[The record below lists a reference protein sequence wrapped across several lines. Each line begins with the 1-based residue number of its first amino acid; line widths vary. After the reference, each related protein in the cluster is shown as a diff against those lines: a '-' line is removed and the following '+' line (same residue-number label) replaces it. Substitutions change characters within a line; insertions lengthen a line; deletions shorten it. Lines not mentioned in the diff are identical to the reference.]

1 MISLDLSFFFTDNN
15 FKILS
20 VMSDTP
26 LPQTF
31 PMYTH
36 WVNPFCSFS
45 LLLRVIV
52 PGLWDT
58 SSPATVATSTCWR
71 RANSSISM
79 SSEPVPPRCSPS
91 GASVTCSGTHTGAT
105 SCPPNEVQRGRG
117 REGWEERRRVGAEM
131 WAEEGGWGKRGGGKG
146 CDHRSSVSKSPVG
159 LRAGWR
165 ELDCYI

>member
-1 MISLDLSFFFTDNN
+1 MTCLVCPFSSLIPTLKSFSF
-15 FKILS
+15 
-20 VMSDTP
+20 
-26 LPQTF
+26 
-31 PMYTH
+31 
-36 WVNPFCSFS
+36 SFS

-71 RANSSISM
+71 RANSSIST
-79 SSEPVPPRCSPS
+79 SLEPAAPRCSPS
-91 GASVTCSGTHTGAT
+91 GASATCSGTHMGAT
-105 SCPPNEVQRGRG
+105 SCPPSEVQRGRG

-165 ELDCYI
+165 ELGCYI